1 MLAGSARRANP
12 GGHHGNNLAFL
23 RETLNVS
30 VEPQTRI
37 IDNAKAE
44 VATSSMASGIT
55 RLKGKVAIVSGAAQ
69 GIGRAIAMRL
79 AEEGARVAIADIND
93 TVAAAT
99 AEEIRAAG
107 GQALAVHLDV
117 TSLDGAI
124 AAADTVER
132 ELGPIDIL
140 VNNAGWDKVEPF
152 VDNSVETWDRVI
164 AINFRGPL
172 NCCKAVVPR
181 MQARGHG
188 KIVTIS
194 SDAGRVGSMGEA
206 VYAGCKAGLIG
217 FSKTLARELAR
228 NNINVNVVCPGPT
241 ETALLKSAM
250 AGGPKCSR
258 PMAKTIPMRRLGQP
272 QDLAG
277 AVAFFVSADADYATG
292 QVISI
297 SGGLT
302 MAG

>member
-1 MLAGSARRANP
+1 
-12 GGHHGNNLAFL
+12 
-23 RETLNVS
+23 
-30 VEPQTRI
+30 
-37 IDNAKAE
+37 
-44 VATSSMASGIT
+44 MASGIT
-55 RLKGKVAIVSGAAQ
+55 RLNGKVAIITGAAQ

-79 AEEGARVAIADIND
+79 AEEGAKVAVADIND
-93 TVAAAT
+93 AAAAQT
-99 AEEIRAAG
+99 VQEIRASG
-107 GQALAVHLDV
+107 GQAMAVKLDV
-117 TSLDGAI
+117 TSLDEAM
-124 AAADTVER
+124 AAVGTVER

-152 VDNSVETWDRVI
+152 IENTPETWDRVI

-172 NCCKAVVPR
+172 NCCKAVLPG
-181 MQARGHG
+181 MQSRGRG

-194 SDAGRVGSMGEA
+194 SDAARVGSTGEA

-217 FSKTLARELAR
+217 FSKTLAREVAR

-241 ETALLKSAM
+241 ETALLRSAM
-250 AGGPKCSR
+250 ADR
-258 PMAKTIPMRRLGQP
+258 PQVLEAMARAIPMRRLGQP

-277 AVAFFVSADADYATG
+277 AVAFFASSDSDYATG
-292 QVISI
+292 QVLSI